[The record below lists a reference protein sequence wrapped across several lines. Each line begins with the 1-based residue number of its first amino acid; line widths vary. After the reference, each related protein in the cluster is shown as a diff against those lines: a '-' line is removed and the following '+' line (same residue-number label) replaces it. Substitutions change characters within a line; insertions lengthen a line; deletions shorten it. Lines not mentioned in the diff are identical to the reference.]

1 MAANI
6 LRDDGLAAAS
16 RVGPGI
22 GAERIMTVRAATGV
36 GLIAVLLWSALA
48 PLTVLA
54 GAIPPFQLVA
64 MSFSLGALIGLG
76 YLAASPSARR
86 DLGLVTLPAAA
97 LGIGGLLG
105 FHFFSFLSLSLAP
118 PLEANLV
125 NYLWPLLIV
134 LFSALLPA
142 SEHFPES
149 EPRSA
154 SIEAEEGLGGGLR
167 WHHLVGA
174 LLAFAGAVLAIT
186 KGTAFPSLSR
196 PALAGYGVALLSA
209 LTWAAYSVLS
219 RLFASVPSSAVAL
232 YCAATA
238 LGGVLAHLALERTAW
253 PLTATQWL
261 ACAGLGLGPVGLAF
275 YVWDYGCK
283 HGDLR
288 VLGASAY
295 FAPLLS
301 TLLLILFGLADASPV
316 LWLATL
322 AITGGALLA
331 SKDMLRARRAAS
343 VAGAEVSGMS

>member
-1 MAANI
+1 
-6 LRDDGLAAAS
+6 
-16 RVGPGI
+16 
-22 GAERIMTVRAATGV
+22 MTTSAATGI

-48 PLTVLA
+48 PLTVMA
-54 GAIPPFQLVA
+54 GGIPPFQLVA
-64 MSFSLGALIGLG
+64 MSFSLGAFLGLC
-76 YLAASPSARR
+76 YLAMRPLARR
-86 DLGLVTLPAAA
+86 DLAQLSVPAAA

-105 FHFFSFLSLSLAP
+105 FHFFYFLSLSLAP

-134 LFSALLPA
+134 LFSALLPNA
-142 SEHFPES
+142 
-149 EPRSA
+149 
-154 SIEAEEGLGGGLR
+154 GGRLR
-167 WHHLVGA
+167 LHHLAGA
-174 LLAFAGAVLAIT
+174 ATAFAGAVLAIT
-186 KGTAFPSLSR
+186 KGAPIPTLLPS
-196 PALAGYGVALLSA
+196 ALAGYGVALLSA

-219 RLFASVPSSAVAL
+219 RLFASVPSSTVAI

-238 LGGVLAHLALERTAW
+238 LAATLAHLALEQTAW
-253 PLTATQWL
+253 PLSGTQWL

-301 TLLLILFGLADASPV
+301 TLLLILFGLAEGSPV
-316 LWLATL
+316 LWFAAL

-331 SKDMLRARRAAS
+331 SKDLLLSRRSNAA
-343 VAGAEVSGMS
+343 ADATQT